1 MKKNTESI
9 GKEKMTDQELSDA
22 FGRNQRQESIGILLG
37 ALLVIAGC
45 ISAFVRHDVL
55 LVCIPAFAGV
65 GLILLL
71 ALPAQKKKKALMEQ
85 QLGGFFRTELTRAFG
100 PEPQTPELPIDY
112 AYLKKVQLLA
122 CPWEQSTIT
131 EFHEGEYKGMRFSA
145 ANAELQHMVEER
157 SGPDNDNWMTRTET
171 VFLGIIV
178 RCKGICG
185 PALDI
190 AVRDLYQERKQK
202 DITDPVVFSW
212 YFSARTAGGQKA
224 DAPVTPELREL
235 VQRLENASSN
245 AKVSCLILRGGQ
257 LTLALQTRYVFAG
270 IPPELD
276 MRDID
281 GIRRWFTASLTGM
294 GGLLDILQESP
305 ALTGAEK

>member
-171 VFLGIIV
+171 VFRGIIV

>member
-1 MKKNTESI
+1 M
-9 GKEKMTDQELSDA
+9 Q
-22 FGRNQRQESIGILLG
+22 
-37 ALLVIAGC
+37 
-45 ISAFVRHDVL
+45 HDVL

-131 EFHEGEYKGMRFSA
+131 EFHEGEHKGMRFSA
-145 ANAELQHMVEER
+145 ANAELQHMVEEK

-171 VFLGIIV
+171 VFRGIIV
-178 RCKGICG
+178 RCKGICD

-212 YFSARTAGGQKA
+212 YFSARTAGGQEV
-224 DAPVTPELREL
+224 DAPVTPQLREL
-235 VQRLENASSN
+235 VQQLENASSN

-305 ALTGAEK
+305 VLTGAEK

>member
-171 VFLGIIV
+171 VFRGIIV

-212 YFSARTAGGQKA
+212 YFSVRTAGGQEV

>member
-22 FGRNQRQESIGILLG
+22 FGRYQRQESIGILLG

-131 EFHEGEYKGMRFSA
+131 EFHEGGAQGDAFFRRQRRA
-145 ANAELQHMVEER
+145 AAHGGGKIRPRQR
-157 SGPDNDNWMTRTET
+157 Q
-171 VFLGIIV
+171 
-178 RCKGICG
+178 
-185 PALDI
+185 LDDSHGNCFPGHY
-190 AVRDLYQERKQK
+190 RPL
-202 DITDPVVFSW
+202 
-212 YFSARTAGGQKA
+212 
-224 DAPVTPELREL
+224 
-235 VQRLENASSN
+235 
-245 AKVSCLILRGGQ
+245 
-257 LTLALQTRYVFAG
+257 
-270 IPPELD
+270 
-276 MRDID
+276 
-281 GIRRWFTASLTGM
+281 
-294 GGLLDILQESP
+294 
-305 ALTGAEK
+305 

>member
-22 FGRNQRQESIGILLG
+22 FGRYQRRESIGILLG

-171 VFLGIIV
+171 VFRGIIV

>member
-1 MKKNTESI
+1 M
-9 GKEKMTDQELSDA
+9 
-22 FGRNQRQESIGILLG
+22 
-37 ALLVIAGC
+37 
-45 ISAFVRHDVL
+45 
-55 LVCIPAFAGV
+55 CIPAFAGV

-112 AYLKKVQLLA
+112 AYLKNIQLLA

-131 EFHEGEYKGMRFSA
+131 EFHEGEHKGMRFSA
-145 ANAELQHMVEER
+145 ANAELQHMAEER

-171 VFLGIIV
+171 VFRGIIV
-178 RCKGICG
+178 RCKGICD

-212 YFSARTAGGQKA
+212 YFSARTAGGQEA

-257 LTLALQTRYVFAG
+257 LTLALQTRYVFSG

>member
-9 GKEKMTDQELSDA
+9 GKGKMTDQELSDA
-22 FGRNQRQESIGILLG
+22 FGRYQRQESIGILLG

-45 ISAFVRHDVL
+45 ISAFVQHDVL

-112 AYLKKVQLLA
+112 AYLKNIQLLA

-131 EFHEGEYKGMRFSA
+131 EFHEGEHKGMRFSA

-171 VFLGIIV
+171 VFRGIIV
-178 RCKGICG
+178 RCKGICD

-212 YFSARTAGGQKA
+212 YFSARTAGGQEV
-224 DAPVTPELREL
+224 DAPVTPQLREL

>member
-1 MKKNTESI
+1 MKKNVDSI
-9 GKEKMTDQELSDA
+9 GKEKMTDQELSQA
-22 FGRNQRQESIGILLG
+22 FGRYQRRESIGILLG

-45 ISAFVRHDVL
+45 ISAFVQHNLL
-55 LVCIPAFAGV
+55 LVCILAFAEV

-85 QLGGFFRTELTRAFG
+85 QMGGFFRTELTRAFG

-112 AYLKKVQLLA
+112 TYLKKVELLA
-122 CPWEQSTIT
+122 CPWEQANIT

-145 ANAELQHMVEER
+145 SNAEIQHMIEER
-157 SGPDNDNWMTRTET
+157 SGPNNDNWMTRTET
-171 VFLGIIV
+171 VFRGVIV
-178 RCKGICG
+178 RCKGICS

-190 AVRDLYQERKQK
+190 AIRDLYQERKQK
-202 DITDPVVFSW
+202 DVTDPAVFSW
-212 YFSARTAGGQKA
+212 YFSARTGDGQGA
-224 DAPVTPELREL
+224 DALVTPQLREL

-245 AKVSCLILRGGQ
+245 AKVCSLILRGGD

-276 MRDID
+276 MRDVD
-281 GIRRWFTASLTGM
+281 GIRKWFTASLAGM
-294 GGLLDILQESP
+294 GGLLDILLESP

>member
-1 MKKNTESI
+1 
-9 GKEKMTDQELSDA
+9 
-22 FGRNQRQESIGILLG
+22 
-37 ALLVIAGC
+37 
-45 ISAFVRHDVL
+45 
-55 LVCIPAFAGV
+55 
-65 GLILLL
+65 
-71 ALPAQKKKKALMEQ
+71 
-85 QLGGFFRTELTRAFG
+85 
-100 PEPQTPELPIDY
+100 
-112 AYLKKVQLLA
+112 
-122 CPWEQSTIT
+122 
-131 EFHEGEYKGMRFSA
+131 MRFSA

-171 VFLGIIV
+171 VFRGIIV
-178 RCKGICG
+178 RCKGICD

-202 DITDPVVFSW
+202 DITDPVVFIW
-212 YFSARTAGGQKA
+212 YFSARTAGGQEV
-224 DAPVTPELREL
+224 DAPVTPQLREL

-245 AKVSCLILRGGQ
+245 AKVSCLILRDGQ

>member
-1 MKKNTESI
+1 M
-9 GKEKMTDQELSDA
+9 
-22 FGRNQRQESIGILLG
+22 
-37 ALLVIAGC
+37 
-45 ISAFVRHDVL
+45 
-55 LVCIPAFAGV
+55 
-65 GLILLL
+65 
-71 ALPAQKKKKALMEQ
+71 
-85 QLGGFFRTELTRAFG
+85 
-100 PEPQTPELPIDY
+100 
-112 AYLKKVQLLA
+112 QLLA

-131 EFHEGEYKGMRFSA
+131 EFHEGEHKGMRFSA

-171 VFLGIIV
+171 VFRGIIV
-178 RCKGICG
+178 RCKGICD

-212 YFSARTAGGQKA
+212 YFSARTAGGQEV
-224 DAPVTPELREL
+224 DAPVTPQLREL

-245 AKVSCLILRGGQ
+245 AKVSCLILRDGQ

-294 GGLLDILQESP
+294 GGLMDILQESP
-305 ALTGAEK
+305 VLTGAEK

>member
-1 MKKNTESI
+1 MKKNVDSI
-9 GKEKMTDQELSDA
+9 GKEKMTDQELSQA
-22 FGRNQRQESIGILLG
+22 FGRYQRRESIGILLG

-45 ISAFVRHDVL
+45 ISAFVQHNLL
-55 LVCIPAFAGV
+55 LVCILVFAGV

-85 QLGGFFRTELTRAFG
+85 QMGGFFRTELTRAFG

-112 AYLKKVQLLA
+112 TYLKKVELLA
-122 CPWEQSTIT
+122 CPWEQATIT

-145 ANAELQHMVEER
+145 SNAEIQHMIEER
-157 SGPDNDNWMTRTET
+157 SGPNNDNWMTRTET
-171 VFLGIIV
+171 VFRGVIV
-178 RCKGICG
+178 RCKGICS

-190 AVRDLYQERKQK
+190 AIRDLYQERKQK
-202 DITDPVVFSW
+202 DVTDPAVFSW
-212 YFSARTAGGQKA
+212 YFSARTGDGQGA
-224 DAPVTPELREL
+224 DALVTPQLREL

-245 AKVSCLILRGGQ
+245 AKVCSLILRGGD

-276 MRDID
+276 MRDVD
-281 GIRRWFTASLTGM
+281 GIRKWFTASLTGM
-294 GGLLDILQESP
+294 GGLLDILLESP